1 MITHYQITLLPEHE
15 TRIFPEW
22 GYHLYSSLLSLT
34 PHGFGERMHSN
45 GITPLSSCITVQD
58 KQVIWHVNLLGA
70 DSEAVLTR
78 SLSSRTATGCVEKT
92 NHCMSTR
99 CRLSILIRR
108 TRCCSCP
115 STAQ

>member
-34 PHGFGERMHSN
+34 PHGFGERMHSD

-70 DSEAVLTR
+70 DSEAVLAPIIEQHGP
-78 SLSSRTATGCVEKT
+78 LLAASRKPITACQ
-92 NHCMSTR
+92 HD
-99 CRLSILIRR
+99 
-108 TRCCSCP
+108 
-115 STAQ
+115 AD

>member
-58 KQVIWHVNLLGA
+58 KKVINGQSIPGFTGELTLKCRLDGFHLTMANLLLHFAPYAG
-70 DSEAVLTR
+70 VGIK
-78 SLSSRTATGCVEKT
+78 TALGMGGVTCE
-92 NHCMSTR
+92 
-99 CRLSILIRR
+99 
-108 TRCCSCP
+108 
-115 STAQ
+115 

>member
-34 PHGFGERMHSN
+34 PHGFGERMHSD

-58 KQVIWHVNLLGA
+58 KQVIWLACKSPRRGQ
-70 DSEAVLTR
+70 R
-78 SLSSRTATGCVEKT
+78 SCTGS
-92 NHCMSTR
+92 NH
-99 CRLSILIRR
+99 
-108 TRCCSCP
+108 
-115 STAQ
+115 

>member
-45 GITPLSSCITVQD
+45 GITPLSSCITC
-58 KQVIWHVNLLGA
+58 K
-70 DSEAVLTR
+70 SP
-78 SLSSRTATGCVEKT
+78 
-92 NHCMSTR
+92 
-99 CRLSILIRR
+99 RR
-108 TRCCSCP
+108 GQRRRAGP
-115 STAQ
+115 DH